1 LVHQQGYLNFLRKF
15 QPPLIMLLSCR
26 PTFDVVMQTLER
38 SCAVAIKPPLQQQQ
52 QVVLEPTNPSTQ
64 LQQQEDALTPGSSS
78 QGPVQGA
85 VVYNPVMIERKAS
98 RVEPMSWSEISYGG
112 VKHDGGWS

>member
-1 LVHQQGYLNFLRKF
+1 
-15 QPPLIMLLSCR
+15 MLLSGR

-38 SCAVAIKPPLQQQQ
+38 SCAVPIKTPPPQQQQ
-52 QVVLEPTNPSTQ
+52 QEVVPEPANPSAQ
-64 LQQQEDALTPGSSS
+64 LQQQEDALTQGSSS
-78 QGPVQGA
+78 QGAVHGA

-98 RVEPMSWSEISYGG
+98 RVEPMSWSEISYGS